1 MDYPDITC
9 KIIFLGDAGV
19 GKSSILRRYHR
30 KSFLSSY
37 ESTIGV
43 DFFSEF
49 INHKG
54 RLFKLQIWDTAGQ
67 ERFNSLIQS
76 YFKDSSMA
84 IIVFDLTDM
93 DSYKSIDKWIKY
105 FNEFCNVDKPLLL
118 VGNKCELAHSS
129 RVVERIDVFKYI
141 DENNF
146 KNADY
151 CEVSAKCEI
160 NLDEIYIKI
169 INVIEELVDN
179 NNEDDLKENYSIKC
193 YTPIS
198 SFYLDNS
205 DGIYKKK
212 KCCVIM

>member
-1 MDYPDITC
+1 M
-9 KIIFLGDAGV
+9 
-19 GKSSILRRYHR
+19 
-30 KSFLSSY
+30 
-37 ESTIGV
+37 
-43 DFFSEF
+43 
-49 INHKG
+49 
-54 RLFKLQIWDTAGQ
+54 
-67 ERFNSLIQS
+67 
-76 YFKDSSMA
+76 
-84 IIVFDLTDM
+84 
-93 DSYKSIDKWIKY
+93 
-105 FNEFCNVDKPLLL
+105 
-118 VGNKCELAHSS
+118 
-129 RVVERIDVFKYI
+129 FKYI